1 MFAPGSISIAANPSC
16 LINVRAFSLRC
27 SRSASLIGAG
37 ASARLLVFD
46 ACGISSVIPCA
57 LLLAARTPKAA
68 VPATAAVPLRK
79 FLRFKV
85 SSILN

>member
-1 MFAPGSISIAANPSC
+1 
-16 LINVRAFSLRC
+16 
-27 SRSASLIGAG
+27 
-37 ASARLLVFD
+37 LLVFD